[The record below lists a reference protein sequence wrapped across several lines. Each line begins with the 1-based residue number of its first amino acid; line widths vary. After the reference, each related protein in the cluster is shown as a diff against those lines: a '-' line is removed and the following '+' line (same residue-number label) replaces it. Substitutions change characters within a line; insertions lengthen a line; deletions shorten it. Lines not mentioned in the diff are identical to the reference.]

1 MGTKPQPGG
10 ESSRSARVNETKNL
24 LHVRFGWWSLLG
36 FLTLGIVLEALHG
49 FKIGWFLDV
58 NVETRRLM
66 FRLAHAHGTLLAI
79 VNIVF
84 GIVVELSVVRK
95 QASSSFC
102 LIASSLLL
110 PLGFLLGGV
119 FIYDGDPGL
128 GIMLVPIGAL
138 LLLVGVFLTA
148 RGIGK
153 RE

>member
-1 MGTKPQPGG
+1 MSRKSPSKQGSGHN
-10 ESSRSARVNETKNL
+10 SSENKTENNR
-24 LHVRFGWWSLLG
+24 LHLRFGWWALLG
-36 FLTLGIVLEALHG
+36 FLTLGIALEGLHG

-58 NVETRRLM
+58 SAETRRLM

-79 VNIVF
+79 VNIAF
-84 GIVVELSVVRK
+84 GTMLELSVVRK
-95 QASSSFC
+95 QAATSFC

-138 LLLVGVFLTA
+138 FLLVGVLQAA
-148 RGIGK
+148 RGVG
-153 RE
+153 